1 VVLFLVDECVSYQ
14 TLLLLKELG
23 YTAESVEEIGLK
35 GAKDSTILKL
45 PKKKSSFSH
54 L

>member
-35 GAKDSTILKL
+35 GAKDSTIFKVAQ
-45 PKKKSSFSH
+45 KRQS
-54 L
+54 